1 MTPSSSK
8 HGFVALI
15 ALSIW
20 VAAIITAILNRANL
34 FWALPQILLGSV
46 ATTVGTVLLSRYWI
60 RRGRHPS
67 YGTLLA
73 VPLLCAC
80 LLRVGPMFWYACRY
94 GAWYYF
100 TPGFWQQTK
109 GGWSAL
115 YYPLAVIGG
124 ICILPAAAVVVYHQ
138 GRQKIDVRNAA

>member
-1 MTPSSSK
+1 MTPSSK
-8 HGFVALI
+8 HGLVALI

-20 VAAIITAILNRANL
+20 VAAIITAVLNRANL

-46 ATTVGTVLLSRYWI
+46 ATTVATVALSRYWM

-73 VPLLCAC
+73 VPLLCTC
-80 LLRVGPMFWYACRY
+80 LLWVGPMFWDACRY

-100 TPGFWQQTK
+100 TPGYWQQTK

-115 YYPLAVIGG
+115 YFPLAVIGG

-138 GRQKIDVRNAA
+138 GRQKTDVQDAA